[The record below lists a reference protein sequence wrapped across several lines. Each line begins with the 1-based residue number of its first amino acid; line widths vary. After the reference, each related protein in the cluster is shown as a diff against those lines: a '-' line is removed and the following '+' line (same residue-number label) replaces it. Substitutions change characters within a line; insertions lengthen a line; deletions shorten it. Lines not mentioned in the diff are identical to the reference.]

1 MIYEIYENDI
11 KICDVGTLTEA
22 KATIKEW
29 RSIDRQQYEFYKK
42 YKIVKKD
49 TDDEIKK
56 FRVSSERF
64 IETRKLGG
72 RRKYE

>member
-1 MIYEIYENDI
+1 MIYEIYENDT

-22 KATIKEW
+22 KSTIKEW
-29 RSIDRQQYEFYKK
+29 RSIDKHNYEFYKK

-56 FRVSSERF
+56 FRVDSEKIYR
-64 IETRKLGG
+64 RNGG
-72 RRKYE
+72 RKKK